1 MINMAKSDGVARI
14 LAMAAIGSGSGA
26 NVDYSNVKNK
36 PQINGNEL
44 EGNKSAADLGLATNG
59 VISNVSYEAS
69 TGVLTF
75 EKEDG
80 TSFTIDLPLELLIES
95 GEYNPDTQQIVLTL
109 ANKDVITIDV
119 KDLIST
125 YHGDDE
131 TIELFVE
138 DEKQKFRIKQTIMDK
153 IVDPIMFL
161 RNDSSD
167 ALKEKA
173 QKAYDYYKKNNKPYP
188 NMYYC
193 RQDISVDSYIYNFM
207 GMDKNGDTSY
217 KLRFARPQDYSN
229 ISDWWAWNTENIY
242 FTVVNDVVNRANLSE
257 NGFNI
262 SRSYSRYSPGSLS
275 SRNTEPYTPT
285 SDYNPSTKLYTDQR
299 VQSIAPD
306 YNATSTYKVGDY
318 VSYQG
323 KFYKCTTAI
332 ETAEAWNSEHW
343 SETTVKDEFNGAIF
357 INYANENVRLAQ
369 ATAFV
374 KAYKSG
380 KRPFLMVQSNVNYI
394 ATDIRDWGGFFRI
407 KLYYQETLAEKSG
420 YGYNISSGVSWQL
433 TISYDKTT
441 LEATQ
446 ISEYGDRYRTEML
459 SHSLKES
466 PKKTY
471 PLGVANTTEY
481 TPTGEY
487 NPATKK
493 YVDDAVAGI
502 SSTPFYELEV
512 VFDNGYKLTDASKT
526 KVDSIFAH
534 IKNKEAF
541 NAILYGNDVSDNR
554 VMFPWSGN
562 SGANAIYFEALDN
575 ATVGSHY
582 FYDRYIIKPD
592 YSVVIDQNIIPAS
605 IPGSLYLRI
614 YDIDTDEEIIKK
626 LKEAYK
632 TISSNGN
639 LVVMGSYSEDVQ
651 TETDF
656 IRNEYRL
663 TNYNFKEKEMMWET
677 LGKAEL
683 EFALYGEAIG
693 GNIKT
698 HIIRITYTNTNDVEK
713 VEKEN
718 LDTYLPLTEIG
729 AGATQYV
736 INSTA
741 SEENILSTMKKVY
754 AEYKKGIM
762 SLLNYVDANNNL
774 FSLFEIRKYDG
785 HVEFYVRNGAAGA
798 TNYGVGYYAYDR
810 YKINCTITNDDISA
824 VSIQELADTYT
835 LVDNAQIL
843 GINNTTEFTPTQDY
857 QPATK
862 KYVDDNAKTYTAG
875 ENITISEDNVISAN
889 ISGEIDGKADKA
901 TTISGYGI
909 TDAYTKT
916 EVDAKVSSVYKYKGS
931 VADENA
937 LPTEG
942 QVTGDVYNLE
952 DTGMNVAWDGSKWD
966 KLGNVVD
973 LTPYLTKEDA
983 GKTYAAKATT
993 LEGYGITDA
1002 YTATA
1007 ANTELDKKVD
1017 KEAGKQLSTN
1027 DYTTEDKNKL
1037 TGVATGAEVNKIDA
1051 VKVNGTALEI
1061 TDKAVNI
1068 DLSNYATKST
1078 TLAGY
1083 GITNAYTKDEVNTEL
1098 GKKANSSDVYTKTEV
1113 NDALANKLSN
1123 TDVIDGGT
1131 F

>member
-14 LAMAAIGSGSGA
+14 LAMAAIGNGSGV

-125 YHGDDE
+125 YYGDDE

-138 DEKQKFRIKQTIMDK
+138 GEKQKFRIKQAIMDK
-153 IVDPIMFL
+153 IVDPIMFS

-173 QKAYDYYKKNNKPYP
+173 QKVYDYYKKNNKPYP
-188 NMYYC
+188 NMYY
-193 RQDISVDSYIYNFM
+193 RNDISVDSYIYNFM
-207 GMDKNGDTSY
+207 GMDKERDTSY
-217 KLRFARPQDYSN
+217 RLRFARPQDYYN
-229 ISDWWAWNTENIY
+229 TSDWWAWNTENII
-242 FTVVNDVVNRANLSE
+242 FTVVNDVVNRADLSE

-306 YNATSTYKVGDY
+306 YDATSTYKVGDY

-343 SETTVKDEFNGAIF
+343 SETTVKDEFGKEKNIIIAYNEADDTLKEKLTYIFHYWKENNALPTNVYYENNFHYLVPISSINVVPTSDYSTAITF
-357 INYANENVRLAQ
+357 SSIYFSKSSTASYSYVRYQTWFPDGETISATVQKSTVNNTTLA
-369 ATAFV
+369 AA
-374 KAYKSG
+374 
-380 KRPFLMVQSNVNYI
+380 
-394 ATDIRDWGGFFRI
+394 WGGD
-407 KLYYQETLAEKSG
+407 
-420 YGYNISSGVSWQL
+420 
-433 TISYDKTT
+433 SYWSPGA
-441 LEATQ
+441 LLSNNTQ
-446 ISEYGDRYRTEML
+446 
-459 SHSLKES
+459 
-466 PKKTY
+466 
-471 PLGVANTTEY
+471 AY
-481 TPTGEY
+481 TPTGDY

-512 VFDNGYKLTDASKT
+512 VFDNGYKLTDASKS

-534 IKNKEAF
+534 IKNKETF
-541 NAILYGNDVSDNR
+541 NAILYGDDVSANR

-562 SGANAIYFEALDN
+562 NGANAIHFEALDG

-582 FYDRYIIKPD
+582 YYDRYIIKPD

-605 IPGSLYLRI
+605 IPGSLYLGI
-614 YDIDTDEEIIKK
+614 YDMDTDEEIIKK

-639 LVVMGSYSEDVQ
+639 LVVMGSYYENVQ

-663 TNYNFKEKEMMWET
+663 TNYNFEEKEMMWET

-683 EFALYGEAIG
+683 EFALYGKAIG

-718 LDTYLPLTEIG
+718 LDTYLPLTETG
-729 AGATQYV
+729 GTDGNAVYTYY
-736 INSTA
+736 A
-741 SEENILSTMKKVY
+741 SYSDDSWFTEEAVAAILQAVKDNGYSNFELCTLNGSHY
-754 AEYKKGIM
+754 TLIKGGNLQTLTTTDEAFE
-762 SLLNYVDANNNL
+762 LLSPQNNL
-774 FSLFEIRKYDG
+774 ENY
-785 HVEFYVRNGAAGA
+785 
-798 TNYGVGYYAYDR
+798 TNYTFNAHLNENNKVVVSGLV
-810 YKINCTITNDDISA
+810 KIVHTA
-824 VSIQELADTYT
+824 EET
-835 LVDNAQIL
+835 L
-843 GINNTTEFTPTQDY
+843 
-857 QPATK
+857 K
-862 KYVDDNAKTYTAG
+862 K
-875 ENITISEDNVISAN
+875 
-889 ISGEIDGKADKA
+889 
-901 TTISGYGI
+901 ISGY
-909 TDAYTKT
+909 DSTK
-916 EVDAKVSSVYKYKGS
+916 EHLILQSNAGNIEWVSS
-931 VADENA
+931 
-937 LPTEG
+937 L
-942 QVTGDVYNLE
+942 
-952 DTGMNVAWDGSKWD
+952 
-966 KLGNVVD
+966 
-973 LTPYLTKEDA
+973 
-983 GKTYAAKATT
+983 
-993 LEGYGITDA
+993 
-1002 YTATA
+1002 
-1007 ANTELDKKVD
+1007 
-1017 KEAGKQLSTN
+1017 
-1027 DYTTEDKNKL
+1027 
-1037 TGVATGAEVNKIDA
+1037 
-1051 VKVNGTALEI
+1051 
-1061 TDKAVNI
+1061 
-1068 DLSNYATKST
+1068 
-1078 TLAGY
+1078 
-1083 GITNAYTKDEVNTEL
+1083 
-1098 GKKANSSDVYTKTEV
+1098 
-1113 NDALANKLSN
+1113 
-1123 TDVIDGGT
+1123 DGGT
-1131 F
+1131 FSSNIN

>member
-125 YHGDDE
+125 YYGDDE

-167 ALKEKA
+167 ALKGKV
-173 QKAYDYYKKNNKPYP
+173 QKVYDYYKKNNVPYP
-188 NMYYC
+188 NMYY
-193 RQDISVDSYIYNFM
+193 RYDISVDSYIYNFM

-217 KLRFARPQDYSN
+217 RLRFVRPQDYYN
-229 ISDWWAWNTENIY
+229 TSDWWAWNTENII
-242 FTVVNDVVNRANLSE
+242 FTVVNDVVNRADLSG

-262 SRSYSRYSPGSLS
+262 SRTYSQFSPGSLS
-275 SRNTEPYTPT
+275 SKNTNAYTPT

-306 YNATSTYKVGDY
+306 YDATSTYKVGDY

-332 ETAEAWNSEHW
+332 QTAEAWNSEHW

-357 INYANENVRLAQ
+357 INYADENVRLAQ

-380 KRPFLMVQSNVNYI
+380 KRPFLMVLSNVNYI

-433 TISYDKTT
+433 TISYNETT

-446 ISEYGDRYRTEML
+446 IFEYGDRYRTEML
-459 SHSLKES
+459 SHSLKEG

-481 TPTGEY
+481 TPTGDY

-502 SSTPFYELEV
+502 STTPFYELEV
-512 VFDNGYKLTDASKT
+512 VFDNGYKLTDASKS

-541 NAILYGNDVSDNR
+541 NAILYGNDVSANR

-562 SGANAIYFEALDN
+562 SGANAIHFEALDG

-614 YDIDTDEEIIKK
+614 HDMDTDEEIIKK

-639 LVVMGSYSEDVQ
+639 LVVMGSYFEDVQ

-656 IRNEYRL
+656 IMNEYRL
-663 TNYNFKEKEMMWET
+663 TNYNFEEKEMMWET

-683 EFALYGEAIG
+683 EFALYGKAIG

-718 LDTYLPLTEIG
+718 LDTYLPLTETG
-729 AGATQYV
+729 GTDGNAVYTYY
-736 INSTA
+736 A
-741 SEENILSTMKKVY
+741 SYSDDSWFTEEAVAAILQAVKDNGYSNFELCTLNGSHY
-754 AEYKKGIM
+754 TLIKGGNLQTLTTTDEAFE
-762 SLLNYVDANNNL
+762 LLSPQNNL
-774 FSLFEIRKYDG
+774 ENY
-785 HVEFYVRNGAAGA
+785 
-798 TNYGVGYYAYDR
+798 TNYTFNAHLNENNKVVVSGLV
-810 YKINCTITNDDISA
+810 KIVHTA
-824 VSIQELADTYT
+824 EET
-835 LVDNAQIL
+835 L
-843 GINNTTEFTPTQDY
+843 
-857 QPATK
+857 K
-862 KYVDDNAKTYTAG
+862 K
-875 ENITISEDNVISAN
+875 
-889 ISGEIDGKADKA
+889 
-901 TTISGYGI
+901 ISGY
-909 TDAYTKT
+909 DSTK
-916 EVDAKVSSVYKYKGS
+916 EHLILQSNAGNIEWVSS
-931 VADENA
+931 
-937 LPTEG
+937 L
-942 QVTGDVYNLE
+942 
-952 DTGMNVAWDGSKWD
+952 
-966 KLGNVVD
+966 
-973 LTPYLTKEDA
+973 
-983 GKTYAAKATT
+983 
-993 LEGYGITDA
+993 
-1002 YTATA
+1002 
-1007 ANTELDKKVD
+1007 
-1017 KEAGKQLSTN
+1017 
-1027 DYTTEDKNKL
+1027 
-1037 TGVATGAEVNKIDA
+1037 
-1051 VKVNGTALEI
+1051 
-1061 TDKAVNI
+1061 
-1068 DLSNYATKST
+1068 
-1078 TLAGY
+1078 
-1083 GITNAYTKDEVNTEL
+1083 
-1098 GKKANSSDVYTKTEV
+1098 
-1113 NDALANKLSN
+1113 
-1123 TDVIDGGT
+1123 DGGT
-1131 F
+1131 FSSNIN

>member
-14 LAMAAIGSGSGA
+14 LAIAAIGSGSGA

-125 YHGDDE
+125 YYGDDE

-167 ALKEKA
+167 ALKGKV
-173 QKAYDYYKKNNKPYP
+173 QKVYDYYKKNNVPYP
-188 NMYYC
+188 NMYY
-193 RQDISVDSYIYNFM
+193 RYDIGVDSYIYHFM
-207 GMDKNGDTSY
+207 GIDKNGDTSY
-217 KLRFARPQDYSN
+217 VLRFACPQDYSN
-229 ISDWWAWNTENIY
+229 VSDWWAWNTENIF
-242 FTVVNDVVNRANLSE
+242 FTVVNDVVNGANLSA

-285 SDYNPSTKLYTDQR
+285 LDYNPSTKLYTDQR
-299 VQSIAPD
+299 VQSIAPN
-306 YNATSTYKVGDY
+306 YNATSTYAVGDY

-343 SETTVKDEFNGAIF
+343 SETTVKDEFGKDANIYLYYEDTKDEMKTKLTYIYNYYKKNKDIPTNVYFSFHTGDQDILPLVHIETND
-357 INYANENVRLAQ
+357 INYYTVFDFTALVWDQSMLCFEYKGIRYNAWFNKKGIISDNIIKYTPANKVIASAWNGLPGA
-369 ATAFV
+369 
-374 KAYKSG
+374 
-380 KRPFLMVQSNVNYI
+380 LLSNN
-394 ATDIRDWGGFFRI
+394 T
-407 KLYYQETLAEKSG
+407 
-420 YGYNISSGVSWQL
+420 
-433 TISYDKTT
+433 
-441 LEATQ
+441 EA
-446 ISEYGDRYRTEML
+446 
-459 SHSLKES
+459 
-466 PKKTY
+466 
-471 PLGVANTTEY
+471 Y
-481 TPTGEY
+481 TPTGDY

-512 VFDNGYKLTDASKT
+512 VFDNGYKLTDASKS

-534 IKNKEAF
+534 IKNKETF
-541 NAILYGNDVSDNR
+541 NAILYGNDVSSNR

-562 SGANAIYFEALDN
+562 SGANAIHFEALDG

-605 IPGSLYLRI
+605 IPGSLDLRI
-614 YDIDTDEEIIKK
+614 YDMDTDEEIIKK

-639 LVVMGSYSEDVQ
+639 LVVMGSYFEDVQ

-663 TNYNFKEKEMMWET
+663 TNYNFEEKEMMWET

-683 EFALYGEAIG
+683 EFALYGKAIG

-718 LDTYLPLTEIG
+718 LDTYLPLTETG
-729 AGATQYV
+729 GTDGNAVYTYY
-736 INSTA
+736 A
-741 SEENILSTMKKVY
+741 SYSDDSWFTEEAVAAILQAVKDNGYSNFELCTLNGSHY
-754 AEYKKGIM
+754 TLIKGGNLQTLTTTDEAFE
-762 SLLNYVDANNNL
+762 LLSPQNNL
-774 FSLFEIRKYDG
+774 ENY
-785 HVEFYVRNGAAGA
+785 
-798 TNYGVGYYAYDR
+798 TNYTFNAHLNENNKVVVSGLV
-810 YKINCTITNDDISA
+810 KIVHTA
-824 VSIQELADTYT
+824 EET
-835 LVDNAQIL
+835 L
-843 GINNTTEFTPTQDY
+843 
-857 QPATK
+857 K
-862 KYVDDNAKTYTAG
+862 K
-875 ENITISEDNVISAN
+875 
-889 ISGEIDGKADKA
+889 
-901 TTISGYGI
+901 ISGY
-909 TDAYTKT
+909 DSTK
-916 EVDAKVSSVYKYKGS
+916 EHLILQSNAGNIEWVSS
-931 VADENA
+931 
-937 LPTEG
+937 L
-942 QVTGDVYNLE
+942 
-952 DTGMNVAWDGSKWD
+952 
-966 KLGNVVD
+966 
-973 LTPYLTKEDA
+973 
-983 GKTYAAKATT
+983 
-993 LEGYGITDA
+993 
-1002 YTATA
+1002 
-1007 ANTELDKKVD
+1007 
-1017 KEAGKQLSTN
+1017 
-1027 DYTTEDKNKL
+1027 
-1037 TGVATGAEVNKIDA
+1037 
-1051 VKVNGTALEI
+1051 
-1061 TDKAVNI
+1061 
-1068 DLSNYATKST
+1068 
-1078 TLAGY
+1078 
-1083 GITNAYTKDEVNTEL
+1083 
-1098 GKKANSSDVYTKTEV
+1098 
-1113 NDALANKLSN
+1113 
-1123 TDVIDGGT
+1123 DGGT
-1131 F
+1131 FSSNIN

>member
-125 YHGDDE
+125 YYGDDE

-167 ALKEKA
+167 ALKGKV
-173 QKAYDYYKKNNKPYP
+173 QKVYDYYKKNNVPYP
-188 NMYYC
+188 NMYY
-193 RQDISVDSYIYNFM
+193 RYDGGVDSYIYNFM

-217 KLRFARPQDYSN
+217 VLRFARPQDYS
-229 ISDWWAWNTENIY
+229 IVSDRWAWNTENIF

-285 SDYNPSTKLYTDQR
+285 LDYNPSTKLYTDQR

-306 YNATSTYKVGDY
+306 YDATSTYKVGDY

-343 SETTVKDEFNGAIF
+343 SETTVVNEYKIYYYKMTENYNKHDTTEATLAMFNEIAEKWRNGEKPLLLVQGYSSMEQYSWYAISAPLHGSWDSNYLLFKFPSVYATQMGGKDYWGDLEIKCV
-357 INYANENVRLAQ
+357 ANNTTDGIITQVITSQ
-369 ATAFV
+369 
-374 KAYKSG
+374 
-380 KRPFLMVQSNVNYI
+380 KRQFYTTRYGNDSSRNTNQVL
-394 ATDIRDWGGFFRI
+394 ATDN
-407 KLYYQETLAEKSG
+407 T
-420 YGYNISSGVSWQL
+420 SS
-433 TISYDKTT
+433 
-441 LEATQ
+441 
-446 ISEYGDRYRTEML
+446 
-459 SHSLKES
+459 
-466 PKKTY
+466 
-471 PLGVANTTEY
+471 Y
-481 TPTGEY
+481 TPTDDY

-512 VFDNGYKLTDASKT
+512 VFDNGYKLTDASKS

-534 IKNKEAF
+534 IKNKETF
-541 NAILYGNDVSDNR
+541 NAILYGDDVSSNR

-562 SGANAIYFEALDN
+562 SGANAIHFEALDG

-582 FYDRYIIKPD
+582 YYDRYIIKPD

-605 IPGSLYLRI
+605 IPGSLYLGI

-639 LVVMGSYSEDVQ
+639 LVVMGSYFEDVQ

-656 IRNEYRL
+656 IMNEYRL
-663 TNYNFKEKEMMWET
+663 TNYNFEEKEMMWET

-683 EFALYGEAIG
+683 EFALYGKAIG

-718 LDTYLPLTEIG
+718 LDTYLPLTETG
-729 AGATQYV
+729 GTDGNAVYTYY
-736 INSTA
+736 A
-741 SEENILSTMKKVY
+741 SYSDDSWFTEEAVAAILQAVKDNGYSNFELCTLNGSHY
-754 AEYKKGIM
+754 TLIKGGNLQTLTTTDEAFE
-762 SLLNYVDANNNL
+762 LLSPQNNL
-774 FSLFEIRKYDG
+774 ENY
-785 HVEFYVRNGAAGA
+785 
-798 TNYGVGYYAYDR
+798 TNYTFNAHLNENNKVVVSGLV
-810 YKINCTITNDDISA
+810 KIVHTA
-824 VSIQELADTYT
+824 EET
-835 LVDNAQIL
+835 L
-843 GINNTTEFTPTQDY
+843 
-857 QPATK
+857 K
-862 KYVDDNAKTYTAG
+862 K
-875 ENITISEDNVISAN
+875 
-889 ISGEIDGKADKA
+889 
-901 TTISGYGI
+901 ISGY
-909 TDAYTKT
+909 DSTK
-916 EVDAKVSSVYKYKGS
+916 EHLILQSNAGNIEWVSS
-931 VADENA
+931 
-937 LPTEG
+937 L
-942 QVTGDVYNLE
+942 
-952 DTGMNVAWDGSKWD
+952 
-966 KLGNVVD
+966 
-973 LTPYLTKEDA
+973 
-983 GKTYAAKATT
+983 
-993 LEGYGITDA
+993 
-1002 YTATA
+1002 
-1007 ANTELDKKVD
+1007 
-1017 KEAGKQLSTN
+1017 
-1027 DYTTEDKNKL
+1027 
-1037 TGVATGAEVNKIDA
+1037 
-1051 VKVNGTALEI
+1051 
-1061 TDKAVNI
+1061 
-1068 DLSNYATKST
+1068 
-1078 TLAGY
+1078 
-1083 GITNAYTKDEVNTEL
+1083 
-1098 GKKANSSDVYTKTEV
+1098 
-1113 NDALANKLSN
+1113 
-1123 TDVIDGGT
+1123 DGGT
-1131 F
+1131 FSSNIN

>member
-125 YHGDDE
+125 YYGDDE

-153 IVDPIMFL
+153 IVDPIMFS

-167 ALKEKA
+167 ALKGKV
-173 QKAYDYYKKNNKPYP
+173 QKVYDYYKKNNEPYP
-188 NMYYC
+188 NMYY
-193 RQDISVDSYIYNFM
+193 RNDISVDSYIYNFM

-217 KLRFARPQDYSN
+217 VLRFARPQDYSN
-229 ISDWWAWNTENIY
+229 VSDWWAWNTENIF

-262 SRSYSRYSPGSLS
+262 SRSYSRYSSGSLS

-299 VQSIAPD
+299 VQSIAPN

-343 SETTVKDEFNGAIF
+343 SETTVVNEYKIYYYKMTGSYNKHDTTEATLSMFNEI
-357 INYANENVRLAQ
+357 
-369 ATAFV
+369 
-374 KAYKSG
+374 
-380 KRPFLMVQSNVNYI
+380 
-394 ATDIRDWGGFFRI
+394 
-407 KLYYQETLAEKSG
+407 AEKWRNG
-420 YGYNISSGVSWQL
+420 EKPLLLVQGYNPMEQYSWYAISAPLHGSLDSNYLLFKFPSVYSTQQGGYDMWGDL
-433 TISYDKTT
+433 EISCTAK
-441 LEATQ
+441 
-446 ISEYGDRYRTEML
+446 
-459 SHSLKES
+459 
-466 PKKTY
+466 
-471 PLGVANTTEY
+471 NTTDGIITAVDTSQKRQFYTTRYDTSSSRNTNQVLTTDNTSSY
-481 TPTGEY
+481 TPNSDY

-512 VFDNGYKLTDASKT
+512 VFDNGYKLTDASKS

-534 IKNKEAF
+534 IKNKETF
-541 NAILYGNDVSDNR
+541 NAILYGNDFSSNR

-562 SGANAIYFEALDN
+562 SGANAIHFEALDG

-614 YDIDTDEEIIKK
+614 YDMDTDEEIIKK

-639 LVVMGSYSEDVQ
+639 LVVMGSYFEDVQ

-656 IRNEYRL
+656 IMNEYRL
-663 TNYNFKEKEMMWET
+663 TNYNFEEKEMMWET

-683 EFALYGEAIG
+683 EFALYGKAIG

-718 LDTYLPLTEIG
+718 LDTYLPLTETG
-729 AGATQYV
+729 GTDSNAVYTYY
-736 INSTA
+736 A
-741 SEENILSTMKKVY
+741 SYSDDSWFTEEAVAAILQAVKDNGYSNFELCTLNGSHY
-754 AEYKKGIM
+754 TLIKGGNLQTLTTTDEAFE
-762 SLLNYVDANNNL
+762 LLSPQNNL
-774 FSLFEIRKYDG
+774 ENY
-785 HVEFYVRNGAAGA
+785 
-798 TNYGVGYYAYDR
+798 TNYTFNAHLNENNKVVVSGLV
-810 YKINCTITNDDISA
+810 KIVHTA
-824 VSIQELADTYT
+824 EET
-835 LVDNAQIL
+835 L
-843 GINNTTEFTPTQDY
+843 
-857 QPATK
+857 K
-862 KYVDDNAKTYTAG
+862 K
-875 ENITISEDNVISAN
+875 
-889 ISGEIDGKADKA
+889 
-901 TTISGYGI
+901 ISGY
-909 TDAYTKT
+909 DSTK
-916 EVDAKVSSVYKYKGS
+916 EHLILQSNAGNIEWVSS
-931 VADENA
+931 
-937 LPTEG
+937 L
-942 QVTGDVYNLE
+942 
-952 DTGMNVAWDGSKWD
+952 
-966 KLGNVVD
+966 
-973 LTPYLTKEDA
+973 
-983 GKTYAAKATT
+983 
-993 LEGYGITDA
+993 
-1002 YTATA
+1002 
-1007 ANTELDKKVD
+1007 
-1017 KEAGKQLSTN
+1017 
-1027 DYTTEDKNKL
+1027 
-1037 TGVATGAEVNKIDA
+1037 
-1051 VKVNGTALEI
+1051 
-1061 TDKAVNI
+1061 
-1068 DLSNYATKST
+1068 
-1078 TLAGY
+1078 
-1083 GITNAYTKDEVNTEL
+1083 
-1098 GKKANSSDVYTKTEV
+1098 
-1113 NDALANKLSN
+1113 
-1123 TDVIDGGT
+1123 DGGT
-1131 F
+1131 FSSNIN